1 MPYSQQVI
9 TVIPMKRL
17 MMCMLMIFQ
26 SSAWADWVPLSKT
39 TNSDE
44 YFYDDS
50 SIQRSGRT
58 ARIWVMTNFRDP
70 KKHQDGYVYVSSKEK
85 ILYNCDDETR
95 STLYLMHFSERDGEG
110 EVHKKGHVP
119 QHTIEFRAVPKDSVS
134 AKFMKIAC
142 GKK

>member
-1 MPYSQQVI
+1 MV
-9 TVIPMKRL
+9 TPMKQLIIVLL
-17 MMCMLMIFQ
+17 MALQ
-26 SSAWADWVPLSKT
+26 SNAWADWVALSKAG
-39 TNSDE
+39 NSDE

-58 ARIWVMTNFRDP
+58 ARIWVLTNFRDP

-85 ILYNCDDETR
+85 LLYNCDDETR
-95 STLYLMHFSERDGEG
+95 STLYLMHFSEKDAEG
-110 EVHKKGHVP
+110 KVLRKGNVP
-119 QHTIEFRAVPKDSVS
+119 QHTIEFRAVPKDSVN